1 MITLFSKENL
11 WDEKKNLLF
20 LFYIWTLLLNRVIWM
35 KNTHQFWSKYTCM
48 KFTSNTHHNIIQL
61 KNTIKIVDTII
72 SNT

>member
-11 WDEKKNLLF
+11 WDEKKTYHF
-20 LFYIWTLLLNRVIWM
+20 FSTFEHFYWIEYWM